1 MSKELSHIPAPEAKV
16 LNQNDLVIQRST
28 MDTRER
34 HDYDIKEKEIREY
47 IMDLETR
54 YDLKKFLELENYTV
68 LDIKDKINFLEERL
82 NSLRQE
88 RLHKDIK
95 FKYIN
100 LRAWYEERVNVTIGK
115 LEGAIELLKS
125 LE

>member
-68 LDIKDKINFLEERL
+68 LDIKDKINFISQIVYIALFKNKFFGQ
-82 NSLRQE
+82 NSFKTVITNQNKTLASHRFQNCF
-88 RLHKDIK
+88 IK
-95 FKYIN
+95 
-100 LRAWYEERVNVTIGK
+100 
-115 LEGAIELLKS
+115 
-125 LE
+125 